1 MKQSTSK
8 NFFSV
13 HVPGFSPTK
22 SRRRW
27 GARNGKGE
35 EQNDD
40 LRGEKISDGD
50 GGNDDEILCSNNNE
64 TTGKTTV
71 QNRILVQDK
80 ETLPSVDAVVSS
92 LPPSPLSSKKRRISG
107 MESLTK
113 KRKQRRYLTTTTK
126 DDDVTGD
133 IVSTKSRNNP
143 RRIILCNSK
152 FRSTIRS
159 KSSIESDRKAAAL
172 GYKYDE
178 IKKQIEYYLS
188 DTNLASDIFYR
199 SKITKY
205 NSDGWFKL
213 SHIMT
218 APKIQSLSVSIEDV
232 VTAVS
237 SSVLVETGKRYSEEE
252 SNKSK
257 PKVVLSQK
265 DNRSIFVS
273 NRDRMMKF
281 YRSHPRKMEDL
292 RVQAALR
299 KHAGNKDALY
309 ALTHVRK
316 LPFIE
321 ETLRRYAGKEDELY
335 ALILD
340 KYGHDWLNS
349 NFFLTK
355 SNLPLIDGNGNKS
368 DDYESVAEAGI
379 ISEKAKARME
389 VTKNKTL
396 ACDDD
401 DKSTERANPSL
412 YHWMIRR
419 AGGNELPPYQPRRYH
434 QNRYYHHNHDDDYS
448 DYGFDGGCMGYSGRD
463 CDTLLEYGIKP
474 WDDDAGAMIDFL

>member
-1 MKQSTSK
+1 
-8 NFFSV
+8 
-13 HVPGFSPTK
+13 
-22 SRRRW
+22 
-27 GARNGKGE
+27 
-35 EQNDD
+35 
-40 LRGEKISDGD
+40 
-50 GGNDDEILCSNNNE
+50 
-64 TTGKTTV
+64 
-71 QNRILVQDK
+71 
-80 ETLPSVDAVVSS
+80 
-92 LPPSPLSSKKRRISG
+92 
-107 MESLTK
+107 
-113 KRKQRRYLTTTTK
+113 
-126 DDDVTGD
+126 
-133 IVSTKSRNNP
+133 
-143 RRIILCNSK
+143 
-152 FRSTIRS
+152 
-159 KSSIESDRKAAAL
+159 
-172 GYKYDE
+172 
-178 IKKQIEYYLS
+178 
-188 DTNLASDIFYR
+188 
-199 SKITKY
+199 
-205 NSDGWFKL
+205 
-213 SHIMT
+213 
-218 APKIQSLSVSIEDV
+218 
-232 VTAVS
+232 
-237 SSVLVETGKRYSEEE
+237 
-252 SNKSK
+252 
-257 PKVVLSQK
+257 
-265 DNRSIFVS
+265 
-273 NRDRMMKF
+273 
-281 YRSHPRKMEDL
+281 MEDL

-379 ISEKAKARME
+379 ISKKAKARME

>member
-1 MKQSTSK
+1 MYQ
-8 NFFSV
+8 V
-13 HVPGFSPTK
+13 
-22 SRRRW
+22 SRQLKVAED
-27 GARNGKGE
+27 GERNGKGE

-40 LRGEKISDGD
+40 LRGGRGRGKISDGD

-92 LPPSPLSSKKRRISG
+92 LPPSPLSSKKRQISG
-107 MESLTK
+107 MESLIK
-113 KRKQRRYLTTTTK
+113 KRKQRRYSTTTTTK
-126 DDDVTGD
+126 NDDDTGD

-188 DTNLASDIFYR
+188 DKNLASDTFYR
-199 SKITKY
+199 SKITTY

-299 KHAGNKDALY
+299 K
-309 ALTHVRK
+309 
-316 LPFIE
+316 
-321 ETLRRYAGKEDELY
+321 YAGDERRC
-335 ALILD
+335 IIC
-340 KYGHDWLNS
+340 LN
-349 NFFLTK
+349 T
-355 SNLPLIDGNGNKS
+355 
-368 DDYESVAEAGI
+368 
-379 ISEKAKARME
+379 R
-389 VTKNKTL
+389 
-396 ACDDD
+396 
-401 DKSTERANPSL
+401 
-412 YHWMIRR
+412 
-419 AGGNELPPYQPRRYH
+419 
-434 QNRYYHHNHDDDYS
+434 
-448 DYGFDGGCMGYSGRD
+448 
-463 CDTLLEYGIKP
+463 
-474 WDDDAGAMIDFL
+474 